1 MLKSFSL
8 GLLIL
13 IFLGMGPLM
22 SLSPSEEIVVGTKEK
37 NWVDSV
43 FNSMTPD
50 QRLGQL
56 FMVAAYSN
64 KDEKHFRELDTLV
77 SRYGIGGIM
86 FMQGG
91 PERQARLH
99 NRLQARAKVPMLIAM
114 DAEWGLSM
122 RLDSST
128 HFARQMTLG
137 AMEDEKYVYLMGREI
152 ALKMKRLGVNVS
164 FSPVLDVNVNA
175 ANPVIGNRSFGESK
189 EEVTKRGIA
198 YIKGLQDHGVIAVAK
213 HFPGHGDTDTDS
225 HLALPVIKHDIKR
238 LTEVE
243 LYPFKKSFD
252 AGVMGVMVA
261 HLYLP
266 TIDSTKNLATTL
278 SKPLVTGLLK
288 EKMKYKG
295 LVFTDALNMKG
306 VANYYKPGE
315 VDLKALMAGNDVLLF
330 PEDVQTAVNK
340 IKEAIN
346 AGEIDTTELY
356 LRVRKILHAKYW
368 VGLNNY
374 KPVQLANL
382 KQDMA
387 RPLGNVVQEQLYE
400 QAVTVVQNKNNLIPF
415 RNLDTLS
422 IASVA
427 VGVAPNNKFQEVL
440 SNYAPVAK
448 FSISD
453 RFAPDSAFTNIIP
466 QLENHDVVIVSIHN
480 MNSTPARDFGI
491 GIGTRAFIQ
500 YLQDRTDKKI
510 IVTVMG
516 NAYSLKYFE
525 NADWLTVGYEDNPV
539 SQSLMAQALFGARA
553 AKGKLPVTASAKFKS
568 GTGINTPSLNR
579 LKYGTPESVGMDSKV
594 LAQIDNIALE
604 AIAYA
609 ATPGAQVLV
618 VKDGAVIFNK
628 SYGNYTYDKKKPVT
642 NNTIYDVASITKVAA
657 TLQAVMFL
665 KDQGKINLD
674 EKISTYLPEL
684 KGTNK
689 EGLILRDILT
699 HQAGLQATLPHWQ
712 KTMDHRTLNQVFY
725 ASTQTDVFPNEVTP
739 GIYSIKTMEDSL
751 WTWTVNSKLL
761 AKKKDAKSYE
771 YKYSDLGFYILKR
784 MSEKMLNQPID
795 EFLEQNFYAP
805 LGMSTLTYTPL
816 LKHPREVIAPTEDD
830 NYFRKSLIW
839 GTVHDQGAAMLGG
852 VGGHAGLFSNA
863 NDLAKL
869 LQMNLNHGDYGGHKY
884 FNSDVVT
891 EFAKKQYKSSRRG
904 LGWDK
909 PSPDG
914 NGPTSN
920 MASLNTYGHT
930 GFTGT
935 GAWVDPD
942 NKLIYIFLS
951 NRVYPDASNTKLVK
965 YNIRTRIH
973 DVIYKAI
980 VPKT

>member
-22 SLSPSEEIVVGTKEK
+22 SLKPSEEVVVSTKEK

-43 FNSMTPD
+43 YKSLTPD

-64 KDEKHFRELDTLV
+64 KNEAHFREIDTLV
-77 SRYGIGGIM
+77 SRYGIGGLM

-91 PERQARLH
+91 PVRQARLT
-99 NRLQARAKVPMLIAM
+99 NRFQSQSKVPMLIAM

-122 RLDSST
+122 RLDSSMS
-128 HFARQMTLG
+128 FAKQMTLG
-137 AMEDEKYVYLMGREI
+137 AMSDDKYIYQMGREI
-152 ALKMKRLGVNVS
+152 ALKMKRMGVSVS
-164 FSPVLDVNVNA
+164 FSPVMDVNVNP

-189 EEVTKRGIA
+189 EEVARRGIA
-198 YIKGLQDHGVIAVAK
+198 YIKGLQDHGIIAVAK

-225 HLALPVIKHDIKR
+225 HLALPIVNHDIKR

-243 LYPFKKSFD
+243 LYPFKKSFE

-261 HLYLP
+261 HLYMP
-266 TIDSTKNLATTL
+266 KIDSTRNQAATL

-306 VANYYKPGE
+306 VSNYHKPGE
-315 VDLKALMAGNDVLLF
+315 VDLKALLAGNDVLLF
-330 PEDVQTAVNK
+330 PENVPVAITK
-340 IKEAIN
+340 IKEAIS
-346 AGEIDTTELY
+346 AGKIDTADIG

-368 VGLNNY
+368 AGLNRFR
-374 KPVQLANL
+374 PVVMENL
-382 KQDMA
+382 KEEVD
-387 RPLGNVVQEQLYE
+387 RPLSSVVQEEIY
-400 QAVTVVQNKNNLIPF
+400 ANSVTVVQNKGNFLPF

-427 VGVAPNNKFQEVL
+427 IGSKAGNAFQQTL
-440 SNYAPVAK
+440 SNYAPVKTFNIA
-448 FSISD
+448 D
-453 RFAPDSAFTNIIP
+453 RFAPDSVFTRILTK
-466 QLENHDVVIVSIHN
+466 LEDYNTVVVSIHN
-480 MNSTPARDFGI
+480 MNSTPLKDFGI
-491 GIGTRAFIQ
+491 GVGTRAFIQ
-500 YLQDRTDKKI
+500 YLQERTNKK
-510 IVTVMG
+510 VVVAVMG
-516 NAYSLKYFE
+516 NAYSLKFFE
-525 NADWLTVGYEDNPV
+525 NSNWLVCGYEDNTV
-539 SQSLMAQALFGARA
+539 SQSLVPQAMFGARA

-568 GTGINTPSLNR
+568 GTGVITLPLGR
-579 LKYGTPESVGMDSKV
+579 LKYGVPESVGMDSKV

-604 AIAYA
+604 AVAYA

-618 VKDGAVIFNK
+618 VKDGTVIFNK
-628 SYGNYTYDKKKPVT
+628 SYGYYTYDKKKPVT
-642 NNTIYDVASITKVAA
+642 NNTIYDIASITKVAA

-665 KDQGKINLD
+665 KDQGKLNLD
-674 EKISTYLPEL
+674 EKLSVYLPEL

-689 EGLILRDILT
+689 ENLIIRDILA
-699 HQAGLQATLPHWQ
+699 HQAGLQAGIPHWQ
-712 KTMDHRTLNQVFY
+712 KTLDSLQLKQTFY
-725 ASTQTDVFPNEVTP
+725 ASTRNDVFPNEVIP
-739 GIYSIKTMEDSL
+739 GVYSIKSMEDSL
-751 WTWTVNSKLL
+751 WAWTVKSKLL
-761 AKKKDAKSYE
+761 KRPKGAKTYE
-771 YKYSDLGFYILKR
+771 YKYSDLGFYIMKHVA
-784 MSEKMLNQPID
+784 EKLLNQPIN
-795 EFLEQNFYAP
+795 EFLDQNFYAP
-805 LGMSTLTYTPL
+805 LGLSTMTFNPL
-816 LKHPREVIAPTEDD
+816 LKHPKELIAPTEDD
-830 NYFRKSLIW
+830 RYFRKNLIW

-863 NDLAKL
+863 NDLAIL
-869 LQMNLNHGDYGGHKY
+869 MQMDMQNGTYGGHKY
-884 FNSDVVT
+884 YNTNVVT
-891 EFAKKQYKSSRRG
+891 EFSRKQYEGSRRG

-909 PSPDG
+909 PDPDG
-914 NGPTSN
+914 NGPTSAF
-920 MASLNTYGHT
+920 ASLSTFGHT

-935 GAWVDPD
+935 GAWVDPE

-951 NRVYPDASNTKLVK
+951 NRVYPDAGNSKLVK

-973 DVIYKAI
+973 DVVYKAI